1 MVSIVRGGRELTDK
15 ILLIDGHS
23 IMSRAFY
30 GIPELTNSQGL
41 HTNAVYGF
49 LNILLKVLDQEQADH
64 LAVAFD
70 VHEPTFRHK
79 MFDAYK
85 GTRKPMPPELHE
97 QIPLMQEVL
106 RSMHI
111 PLLMK
116 GGYEADDLLGT
127 IAKRCQKEGVEVTIV
142 SGDRDLLQL
151 ADEKIK
157 ICLPKTAKGVTTV
170 YNYYPDD
177 VMKEWNVTPLEF
189 IDLKALMGD
198 TSDNIPGVPGLGPKS
213 AEWIITKYHT
223 IEAAHEAALAGD
235 PEFKVPRKPKAAQM
249 LIDEWESAA
258 LSKTLATICIDAP
271 IDFDYDDARVE
282 NMFNAD
288 SFEFVKRLELKSLL
302 KRFDVSS
309 LDLAA
314 EQQLDLSGLKEVDDP
329 YLARI
334 AFRDAASEGQAGFA
348 IAGEDL
354 YFALAGDRSYHFYG
368 FDWQTELQALAQKKG
383 VELYTMNLK
392 QALYHCAFAPES
404 PVYDLALAAYVINPL
419 KDSYSYEDLARDFMG
434 LTLPSEKELRDDLK
448 DRPHCPNPFTDDTA
462 NAGDGA
468 QVAGFNTDADGR
480 CANSFTDDAA
490 NAGDGVQVAGFNTDA
505 DGSSADPVACTMAAY
520 SAIVALRSAKK
531 IFAKLE
537 ELEERTLYEEIEMP
551 LVYTLYDMQRAGILV
566 DKQALVDYGVEL
578 RAGIE
583 QLQARIYEE
592 AGEEFNINSPK
603 QLGEIL
609 FVKLGMKGGKK
620 TKSGYSTA
628 ADVLEKLA
636 EDHEIVADILNYRTL
651 TKLNST
657 YAEGLLNFI
666 QADGRIHGE
675 FNQMVTATGRI
686 SSTNPNLQNIPV
698 RTELGRRFR
707 TVFVPKPGC
716 VFIDADYSQVELRIL
731 ASLSGD
737 AKLIAAYKDASD
749 IHAVTASQ
757 VFHVP
762 LEEVTPELRRNAK
775 AVNFGIVYGISAFGL
790 SEGLSISRSEAKEY
804 IERYF
809 AAYPDVKKYLDG
821 GVAFAHEHGYV
832 KTIFGRRRP
841 VPDINA
847 SNFMRRSFSERVAMN
862 SPIQGSAADIMK
874 KAMNEVNRA
883 LRAGGYASR
892 IVLQVHDELLIEAP
906 VAEQE
911 AVKALL
917 VDKMQHAVDLA
928 VELVADANVGENWD
942 AAH

>member
-1 MVSIVRGGRELTDK
+1 MTDK

-64 LAVAFD
+64 MAVAFD

-177 VMKEWNVTPLEF
+177 VKKEWGVTPLEF

-249 LIDEWESAA
+249 LIDEWASAA

-314 EQQLDLSGLKEVDDP
+314 EQKLDLSGLKEVDDP
-329 YLARI
+329 YMARI
-334 AFRDAASEGQAGFA
+334 AFRDAASDGRAGFA

-354 YFALAGDRSYHFYG
+354 YFALDGDRSYHFYG
-368 FDWQTELQALAQKKG
+368 FDWQEELRALAEKDG
-383 VELYTMNLK
+383 VQLYTMNLK

-404 PVYDLALAAYVINPL
+404 HVNDLALAAYVINPL

-448 DRPHCPNPFTDDTA
+448 DRPHCPNPFTDDVA

-468 QVAGFNTDADGR
+468 
-480 CANSFTDDAA
+480 
-490 NAGDGVQVAGFNTDA
+490 QVAGFNTDA

-531 IFAKLE
+531 MFAKLE

-821 GVAFAHEHGYV
+821 EVAFAHEHGYV

-906 VAEQE
+906 AAEQE

-928 VELVADANVGENWD
+928 VDLVADANVGENWD

>member
-1 MVSIVRGGRELTDK
+1 MTDK

-177 VMKEWNVTPLEF
+177 VVKEWGVTPLEF

-249 LIDEWESAA
+249 LIDEWASAA

-314 EQQLDLSGLKEVDDP
+314 EQKLDLSGLKEVDDP
-329 YLARI
+329 YMARI
-334 AFRDAASEGQAGFA
+334 AFRDAASEGRAGFA
-348 IAGEDL
+348 IAGEEL
-354 YFALAGDRSYHFYG
+354 YFALDGDRSYHFYG
-368 FDWQTELQALAQKKG
+368 FDWQEELRALAEKDG
-383 VELYTMNLK
+383 VQLYTMNLK

-404 PVYDLALAAYVINPL
+404 HVYDLALAAYVINPL

-448 DRPHCPNPFTDDTA
+448 DRPHCPNPFTDDEA

-468 QVAGFNTDADGR
+468 QVAGFNTDADGS
-480 CANSFTDDAA
+480 C
-490 NAGDGVQVAGFNTDA
+490 
-505 DGSSADPVACTMAAY
+505 ADPVACTMAAY

-583 QLQARIYEE
+583 ALQARIYAE

-609 FVKLGMKGGKK
+609 FGKLGMKGGKK

-821 GVAFAHEHGYV
+821 EVAFAHEHGYV

-906 VAEQE
+906 VAEQD

-917 VDKMQHAVDLA
+917 IDKMQHAVDLA
-928 VELVADANVGENWD
+928 VELVADANVGMNWD
-942 AAH
+942 SAH

>member
-30 GIPELTNSQGL
+30 GIPELTNSQGQ

-177 VMKEWNVTPLEF
+177 VKKEWGVTPLEF

-249 LIDEWESAA
+249 LIDEWASAS

-314 EQQLDLSGLKEVDDP
+314 EQKLDLSGLKEVDDP
-329 YLARI
+329 YMARI
-334 AFRDAASEGQAGFA
+334 AFRDAASEGRAGFA

-448 DRPHCPNPFTDDTA
+448 DRPHCPNPFTEDEA
-462 NAGDGA
+462 NAGDG
-468 QVAGFNTDADGR
+468 T
-480 CANSFTDDAA
+480 
-490 NAGDGVQVAGFNTDA
+490 QVAGFNTDA
-505 DGSSADPVACTMAAY
+505 DGSCADPVACTMAAY

-537 ELEERTLYEEIEMP
+537 ELDERTLYEEIEMP

-583 QLQARIYEE
+583 ALQARIYAE

-609 FVKLGMKGGKK
+609 FGKLGMKGGKK

-809 AAYPDVKKYLDG
+809 AAYPDVKQYLDG
-821 GVAFAHEHGYV
+821 EVAFAHEHGYV

-883 LRAGGYASR
+883 LRTGGYASR

>member
-1 MVSIVRGGRELTDK
+1 
-15 ILLIDGHS
+15 
-23 IMSRAFY
+23 MSRAFY

-170 YNYYPDD
+170 YNYYPED
-177 VMKEWNVTPLEF
+177 VMKEWGVTPLEF

-314 EQQLDLSGLKEVDDP
+314 EQKLDLSGLKEVDDP
-329 YLARI
+329 YMARI

-354 YFALAGDRSYHFYG
+354 YFALDGDRSYHFYG
-368 FDWQTELQALAQKKG
+368 FDWQTELCALAGKEG
-383 VELYTMNLK
+383 VRLYTMNLK

-404 PVYDLALAAYVINPL
+404 HVYDLALAAYVINPL

-448 DRPHCPNPFTDDTA
+448 DRPHCPNPFTDAAA
-462 NAGDGA
+462 NAGDGT
-468 QVAGFNTDADGR
+468 QVAGFNTDADGG
-480 CANSFTDDAA
+480 C
-490 NAGDGVQVAGFNTDA
+490 
-505 DGSSADPVACTMAAY
+505 ADPVACTMAAY

-531 IFAKLE
+531 IFVKLE

-583 QLQARIYEE
+583 TLQARIYAE

-609 FVKLGMKGGKK
+609 FGKLGMKGGKK

-651 TKLNST
+651 SKLNST
-657 YAEGLLNFI
+657 YAEGLLNYI

-821 GVAFAHEHGYV
+821 EVAFAHEHGYV

-906 VAEQE
+906 VAEQD

-917 VDKMQHAVDLA
+917 IDKMQHAVDLA
-928 VELVADANVGENWD
+928 VELVADANVGMNWEL
-942 AAH
+942 AH

>member
-1 MVSIVRGGRELTDK
+1 MTDK

-177 VMKEWNVTPLEF
+177 VIQEWGVTPLEF

-223 IEAAHEAALAGD
+223 IEAAHAAALAGD

-314 EQQLDLSGLKEVDDP
+314 EQKLDLSGLKEVDDP

-334 AFRDAASEGQAGFA
+334 AFRDAASEGRAGFA

-354 YFALAGDRSYHFYG
+354 YFALDGDRNYHFYG

-448 DRPHCPNPFTDDTA
+448 DRPHCPNPFTDDA
-462 NAGDGA
+462 SNAGDGA
-468 QVAGFNTDADGR
+468 
-480 CANSFTDDAA
+480 
-490 NAGDGVQVAGFNTDA
+490 QVAGFNTDA

-583 QLQARIYEE
+583 QLQARIYAE

-651 TKLNST
+651 SKLNST

-821 GVAFAHEHGYV
+821 EVAFAHEHGYV

-883 LRAGGYASR
+883 LRAGGYESR

-917 VDKMQHAVDLA
+917 IDKMQHAVDLA
-928 VELVADANVGENWD
+928 VELVADANVGMNWD
-942 AAH
+942 SAH

>member
-1 MVSIVRGGRELTDK
+1 
-15 ILLIDGHS
+15 
-23 IMSRAFY
+23 MSRAFY

-223 IEAAHEAALAGD
+223 IEAAHAAALAGD

-282 NMFNAD
+282 NMFNPD

-329 YLARI
+329 YMARI

-348 IAGEDL
+348 IAGDEL
-354 YFALAGDRSYHFYG
+354 YFALHGDRSYHFYG
-368 FDWQTELQALAQKKG
+368 FDWQTELQTLAQKDG
-383 VELYTMNLK
+383 VALYTMNLK
-392 QALYHCAFAPES
+392 RALYHCAFTPDS
-404 PVYDLALAAYVINPL
+404 HVYDLALAAYVINPL

-448 DRPHCPNPFTDDTA
+448 DRPHCPNPFTDDEA
-462 NAGDGA
+462 NAGDG
-468 QVAGFNTDADGR
+468 T
-480 CANSFTDDAA
+480 
-490 NAGDGVQVAGFNTDA
+490 QVAGFNTDA
-505 DGSSADPVACTMAAY
+505 DGSCADPVACTMVAY

-531 IFAKLE
+531 IFMKLE

-551 LVYTLYDMQRAGILV
+551 LVYTLYDMQQAGILV

-583 QLQARIYEE
+583 QLQARIYAE

-609 FVKLGMKGGKK
+609 FGKLGMKGGKK

-675 FNQMVTATGRI
+675 FHQMVTATGRI

-821 GVAFAHEHGYV
+821 EVAFAHDHGYV

-847 SNFMRRSFSERVAMN
+847 TNFMRRSFSERVAMN

-883 LRAGGYASR
+883 LRAGGYEAR

-928 VELVADANVGENWD
+928 VELVADANVGMNWD
-942 AAH
+942 DAH

>member
-1 MVSIVRGGRELTDK
+1 MTDK

-177 VMKEWNVTPLEF
+177 VKKEWGVTPLEF

-249 LIDEWESAA
+249 LIDEWASAA

-288 SFEFVKRLELKSLL
+288 SFEFVKRLELRSLL

-314 EQQLDLSGLKEVDDP
+314 EQKMDLSGLKEVDDP
-329 YLARI
+329 YMARI
-334 AFRDAASEGQAGFA
+334 AFRDAASEGRAGFA
-348 IAGEDL
+348 IAGEEL
-354 YFALAGDRSYHFYG
+354 YFALDGDRSYHFYG
-368 FDWQTELQALAQKKG
+368 FDWQEELRALAEKDG
-383 VELYTMNLK
+383 VQLYTMNLK

-404 PVYDLALAAYVINPL
+404 HVYDLALAAYVINPL

-448 DRPHCPNPFTDDTA
+448 DRPHCPNPFTEDEA
-462 NAGDGA
+462 NAGDG
-468 QVAGFNTDADGR
+468 T
-480 CANSFTDDAA
+480 
-490 NAGDGVQVAGFNTDA
+490 QVAGFNTDA
-505 DGSSADPVACTMAAY
+505 DGSCADPVACTMAAY

-583 QLQARIYEE
+583 ALQARIYAE

-609 FVKLGMKGGKK
+609 FGKLGMKGGKK

-821 GVAFAHEHGYV
+821 EVAFAHEHGYV

-883 LRAGGYASR
+883 LRAGGYESR

-917 VDKMQHAVDLA
+917 IDKMQHAVDLA

>member
-1 MVSIVRGGRELTDK
+1 MTDK

-177 VMKEWNVTPLEF
+177 VKKEWGVTPLEF

-314 EQQLDLSGLKEVDDP
+314 EQKLDLSGLKEVDDP
-329 YLARI
+329 YMARI
-334 AFRDAASEGQAGFA
+334 AFRDAASEGRAGFA
-348 IAGEDL
+348 IAGEEL
-354 YFALAGDRSYHFYG
+354 YFALDGDRSYHFYG
-368 FDWQTELQALAQKKG
+368 FDWQTELQALAGKEG
-383 VELYTMNLK
+383 VRLYTMNLK

-404 PVYDLALAAYVINPL
+404 HVYDLALAAYVINPL

-448 DRPHCPNPFTDDTA
+448 DRPHCPNPFTDDEA

-468 QVAGFNTDADGR
+468 QVAGFNTDADGS
-480 CANSFTDDAA
+480 C
-490 NAGDGVQVAGFNTDA
+490 
-505 DGSSADPVACTMAAY
+505 ADPVACTMAAY

-583 QLQARIYEE
+583 ALQARIYAE

-609 FVKLGMKGGKK
+609 FGKLGMKGGKK

-657 YAEGLLNFI
+657 YAEGLLNYI

-821 GVAFAHEHGYV
+821 EVAFAHEHGYV

-911 AVKALL
+911 VVKALL
-917 VDKMQHAVDLA
+917 IDKMQHAVDLA
-928 VELVADANVGENWD
+928 VELVADANVGMNWEL
-942 AAH
+942 AH

>member
-1 MVSIVRGGRELTDK
+1 
-15 ILLIDGHS
+15 
-23 IMSRAFY
+23 MSRAFY

-170 YNYYPDD
+170 YNYYPED
-177 VMKEWNVTPLEF
+177 VMKEWGVTPLEF

-314 EQQLDLSGLKEVDDP
+314 EQKLDLSGLKEVDDP
-329 YLARI
+329 YMARI

-354 YFALAGDRSYHFYG
+354 YFALDGDRSYHFYG
-368 FDWQTELQALAQKKG
+368 FDWQTELCALAGKEG
-383 VELYTMNLK
+383 VRLYTMNLK

-404 PVYDLALAAYVINPL
+404 HVYDLALAAYVINPL

-448 DRPHCPNPFTDDTA
+448 DRPHCPNPFTDAAA
-462 NAGDGA
+462 NAGDGT
-468 QVAGFNTDADGR
+468 QVAGFNTD
-480 CANSFTDDAA
+480 T
-490 NAGDGVQVAGFNTDA
+490 AG
-505 DGSSADPVACTMAAY
+505 SCADPVACTMAAY

-583 QLQARIYEE
+583 TLQARIYAE

-609 FVKLGMKGGKK
+609 FGKLGMKGGKK

-651 TKLNST
+651 SKLNST
-657 YAEGLLNFI
+657 YAEGLLNYI

-821 GVAFAHEHGYV
+821 EVAFAHEHGYV

-906 VAEQE
+906 VAEQD

-917 VDKMQHAVDLA
+917 IDKMQHAVDLA
-928 VELVADANVGENWD
+928 VELVADANVGMNWEL
-942 AAH
+942 AH

>member
-1 MVSIVRGGRELTDK
+1 
-15 ILLIDGHS
+15 
-23 IMSRAFY
+23 MSRAFY

-177 VMKEWNVTPLEF
+177 VKKEWGVTPLEF

-223 IEAAHEAALAGD
+223 IEAAHESALAGD

-314 EQQLDLSGLKEVDDP
+314 EQKLDLSGLKEVDDP
-329 YLARI
+329 YMARI

-354 YFALAGDRSYHFYG
+354 YFALDGDRSYHFYG
-368 FDWQTELQALAQKKG
+368 FDWQTELQALAGKDG
-383 VELYTMNLK
+383 VRLYTMNLK

-404 PVYDLALAAYVINPL
+404 HVYDLALAAYVINPL

-448 DRPHCPNPFTDDTA
+448 DRPHCPNPFTDDVA

-468 QVAGFNTDADGR
+468 QVAGFNTDADG
-480 CANSFTDDAA
+480 
-490 NAGDGVQVAGFNTDA
+490 
-505 DGSSADPVACTMAAY
+505 SSADPVAGTMAAY

-583 QLQARIYEE
+583 GLQARIYEE

-821 GVAFAHEHGYV
+821 EVAFAHEHGYV

-906 VAEQE
+906 AAEQE

-928 VELVADANVGENWD
+928 VELVADANVGMNWD
-942 AAH
+942 DAH

>member
-1 MVSIVRGGRELTDK
+1 
-15 ILLIDGHS
+15 
-23 IMSRAFY
+23 
-30 GIPELTNSQGL
+30 
-41 HTNAVYGF
+41 
-49 LNILLKVLDQEQADH
+49 
-64 LAVAFD
+64 
-70 VHEPTFRHK
+70 
-79 MFDAYK
+79 
-85 GTRKPMPPELHE
+85 
-97 QIPLMQEVL
+97 
-106 RSMHI
+106 
-111 PLLMK
+111 
-116 GGYEADDLLGT
+116 
-127 IAKRCQKEGVEVTIV
+127 
-142 SGDRDLLQL
+142 
-151 ADEKIK
+151 
-157 ICLPKTAKGVTTV
+157 
-170 YNYYPDD
+170 
-177 VMKEWNVTPLEF
+177 
-189 IDLKALMGD
+189 
-198 TSDNIPGVPGLGPKS
+198 
-213 AEWIITKYHT
+213 
-223 IEAAHEAALAGD
+223 
-235 PEFKVPRKPKAAQM
+235 
-249 LIDEWESAA
+249 
-258 LSKTLATICIDAP
+258 
-271 IDFDYDDARVE
+271 
-282 NMFNAD
+282 
-288 SFEFVKRLELKSLL
+288 
-302 KRFDVSS
+302 
-309 LDLAA
+309 
-314 EQQLDLSGLKEVDDP
+314 
-329 YLARI
+329 
-334 AFRDAASEGQAGFA
+334 
-348 IAGEDL
+348 
-354 YFALAGDRSYHFYG
+354 
-368 FDWQTELQALAQKKG
+368 
-383 VELYTMNLK
+383 MNLK

-448 DRPHCPNPFTDDTA
+448 DRPHCPNPFTDDAA

-468 QVAGFNTDADGR
+468 
-480 CANSFTDDAA
+480 
-490 NAGDGVQVAGFNTDA
+490 QVAGFNTDA

-583 QLQARIYEE
+583 ELQARIYEE

-821 GVAFAHEHGYV
+821 EVAFAHEHGYV

-847 SNFMRRSFSERVAMN
+847 SNFARRSFSERVAMN

-874 KAMNEVNRA
+874 KAMNEVNCA

>member
-1 MVSIVRGGRELTDK
+1 MTDK

-177 VMKEWNVTPLEF
+177 VMKEWGVTPLEF

-249 LIDEWESAA
+249 LIDEWASAA
-258 LSKTLATICIDAP
+258 LSKNLATICIDAP

-288 SFEFVKRLELKSLL
+288 SFEFVKRLELRSLL

-314 EQQLDLSGLKEVDDP
+314 EQKLDLSGLKEVDDP
-329 YLARI
+329 YMARI

-368 FDWQTELQALAQKKG
+368 FDWQEELRALAEKEG
-383 VELYTMNLK
+383 VRLYTMNLK

-404 PVYDLALAAYVINPL
+404 HVYDLALAAYVINPL

-448 DRPHCPNPFTDDTA
+448 DRPHCPNPFTDDEA

-468 QVAGFNTDADGR
+468 QVAGFNTDADGS
-480 CANSFTDDAA
+480 C
-490 NAGDGVQVAGFNTDA
+490 
-505 DGSSADPVACTMAAY
+505 ADPVACTMAAY

-583 QLQARIYEE
+583 ALQARIYAE

-609 FVKLGMKGGKK
+609 FGKLGMKGGKK

-821 GVAFAHEHGYV
+821 EVAFAHEHGYV

-883 LRAGGYASR
+883 LRAGGYESR

-906 VAEQE
+906 VAEQD

-917 VDKMQHAVDLA
+917 IDKMQHAVDLA
-928 VELVADANVGENWD
+928 VELVADANVGENWEL
-942 AAH
+942 AH

>member
-1 MVSIVRGGRELTDK
+1 
-15 ILLIDGHS
+15 
-23 IMSRAFY
+23 MSRAFY

-177 VMKEWNVTPLEF
+177 VMKEWGVTPLEF

-314 EQQLDLSGLKEVDDP
+314 EQKLDLSGLKEVDDP
-329 YLARI
+329 YMARI

-354 YFALAGDRSYHFYG
+354 YFALDGDRSYHFYG
-368 FDWQTELQALAQKKG
+368 FDWQTELCALAGKEG
-383 VELYTMNLK
+383 VRLYTMNLK

-404 PVYDLALAAYVINPL
+404 HVYDLALAAYVINPL

-448 DRPHCPNPFTDDTA
+448 DRPHCPNPFTDAA
-462 NAGDGA
+462 NAGDGT
-468 QVAGFNTDADGR
+468 QVAGFNTDADGG
-480 CANSFTDDAA
+480 C
-490 NAGDGVQVAGFNTDA
+490 
-505 DGSSADPVACTMAAY
+505 ADPVACTMAAY

-583 QLQARIYEE
+583 TLQARIYAE

-609 FVKLGMKGGKK
+609 FGKLGMKGGKK

-651 TKLNST
+651 SKLNST
-657 YAEGLLNFI
+657 YAEGLLNYI

-675 FNQMVTATGRI
+675 FNQMVTSTGRI

-821 GVAFAHEHGYV
+821 EVAFAHEHGYV

-906 VAEQE
+906 VAEQD

-917 VDKMQHAVDLA
+917 IDKMQHAVDLA
-928 VELVADANVGENWD
+928 VELVADANVGMNWEL
-942 AAH
+942 AH

>member
-1 MVSIVRGGRELTDK
+1 MTDK

-170 YNYYPDD
+170 YNYYPED
-177 VMKEWNVTPLEF
+177 VMKEWGVTPLEF

-314 EQQLDLSGLKEVDDP
+314 EQKLDLSGLKEVDDP
-329 YLARI
+329 YMARI

-354 YFALAGDRSYHFYG
+354 YFALDGDRSYHFYG
-368 FDWQTELQALAQKKG
+368 FDWQTELCALAGKEG
-383 VELYTMNLK
+383 VRLYTMNLK

-404 PVYDLALAAYVINPL
+404 HVYDLALAAYVINPL

-448 DRPHCPNPFTDDTA
+448 DRPHCPNPFTDAAA
-462 NAGDGA
+462 NAGDGT
-468 QVAGFNTDADGR
+468 QVAGFNTDADGG
-480 CANSFTDDAA
+480 C
-490 NAGDGVQVAGFNTDA
+490 
-505 DGSSADPVACTMAAY
+505 ADPVACTMVAY

-531 IFAKLE
+531 IFVKLE

-583 QLQARIYEE
+583 TLQARIYAE

-609 FVKLGMKGGKK
+609 FGKLGMKGGKK

-651 TKLNST
+651 SKLNST
-657 YAEGLLNFI
+657 YAEGLLNYI

-821 GVAFAHEHGYV
+821 EVAFAHEHGYV

-906 VAEQE
+906 VAEQD

-917 VDKMQHAVDLA
+917 IDKMQHAVDLA
-928 VELVADANVGENWD
+928 VELVADANVGMNWEL
-942 AAH
+942 AH

>member
-1 MVSIVRGGRELTDK
+1 
-15 ILLIDGHS
+15 
-23 IMSRAFY
+23 MSRAFY

-177 VMKEWNVTPLEF
+177 VMKEWGVTPLEF

-249 LIDEWESAA
+249 LVDEWESAA

-314 EQQLDLSGLKEVDDP
+314 EQKLDLSGLKEVDDP
-329 YLARI
+329 YMARI

-354 YFALAGDRSYHFYG
+354 YFALDGDRSYHFYG
-368 FDWQTELQALAQKKG
+368 FDWQTELCALAGKEG
-383 VELYTMNLK
+383 VRLYTMNLK

-404 PVYDLALAAYVINPL
+404 HVYDLALAAYVINPL

-448 DRPHCPNPFTDDTA
+448 DRPHCPNPFTDAAA
-462 NAGDGA
+462 NAGDGT
-468 QVAGFNTDADGR
+468 QVAGFNTD
-480 CANSFTDDAA
+480 T
-490 NAGDGVQVAGFNTDA
+490 AG
-505 DGSSADPVACTMAAY
+505 SCADPVACTMAAY

-566 DKQALVDYGVEL
+566 DRQALVDYGVEL

-583 QLQARIYEE
+583 ALQARIYAE

-609 FVKLGMKGGKK
+609 FGKLGMKGGKK

-657 YAEGLLNFI
+657 YAEGLLNYI

-821 GVAFAHEHGYV
+821 EVAFAHEHGYV

-906 VAEQE
+906 VAEQD

-917 VDKMQHAVDLA
+917 IDKMQHAVDLA

>member
-1 MVSIVRGGRELTDK
+1 MTDK

-177 VMKEWNVTPLEF
+177 VMKEWGVTPLEF

-249 LIDEWESAA
+249 LIDEWASAA

-288 SFEFVKRLELKSLL
+288 SFEFVKRLELRSLL

-314 EQQLDLSGLKEVDDP
+314 EQKLDLSGLKEVEDP
-329 YLARI
+329 YMARI
-334 AFRDAASEGQAGFA
+334 AFRDAASEGRAGFA
-348 IAGEDL
+348 IAGEEL
-354 YFALAGDRSYHFYG
+354 YFALDGDRSYHFYG
-368 FDWQTELQALAQKKG
+368 FDWQEELRALAEKDG
-383 VELYTMNLK
+383 VQLYTMNLK

-404 PVYDLALAAYVINPL
+404 HVYDLALAAYVINPL

-448 DRPHCPNPFTDDTA
+448 DRPHCPNPFTDDEA
-462 NAGDGA
+462 NAGDG
-468 QVAGFNTDADGR
+468 T
-480 CANSFTDDAA
+480 
-490 NAGDGVQVAGFNTDA
+490 QVAGFNTDA
-505 DGSSADPVACTMAAY
+505 DGSCADPVACTMAAY

-531 IFAKLE
+531 MFAKLE

-583 QLQARIYEE
+583 ALQARIYAE

-609 FVKLGMKGGKK
+609 FGKLGMKGGKK

-821 GVAFAHEHGYV
+821 EVAFAHEHGYV

-928 VELVADANVGENWD
+928 VELVADANVGMNWD
-942 AAH
+942 DAH

>member
-177 VMKEWNVTPLEF
+177 VVKEWGVTPLEF

-249 LIDEWESAA
+249 LIDEWASAT

-314 EQQLDLSGLKEVDDP
+314 EQKLDLSGLKEVDDP
-329 YLARI
+329 YMARI

-354 YFALAGDRSYHFYG
+354 YFALDGDRSYHFYG
-368 FDWQTELQALAQKKG
+368 FDWQTELCALAGKEG
-383 VELYTMNLK
+383 VRLYTMNLK

-404 PVYDLALAAYVINPL
+404 HVYDLALAAYVINPL

-448 DRPHCPNPFTDDTA
+448 DRPHCPNPFTEDEA

-468 QVAGFNTDADGR
+468 QVAGFNTDADGS
-480 CANSFTDDAA
+480 C
-490 NAGDGVQVAGFNTDA
+490 
-505 DGSSADPVACTMAAY
+505 ADPVACTMAAY

-583 QLQARIYEE
+583 ALQARIYAE

-609 FVKLGMKGGKK
+609 FGKLGMKGGKK

-651 TKLNST
+651 SKLNST
-657 YAEGLLNFI
+657 YAEGLLNYI

-821 GVAFAHEHGYV
+821 EVAFAHEHGYV

-883 LRAGGYASR
+883 LRAGGYESR

-911 AVKALL
+911 AVKSLL
-917 VDKMQHAVDLA
+917 IDKMQHAVDLA
-928 VELVADANVGENWD
+928 VELVADANVGMNWEL
-942 AAH
+942 AH

>member
-1 MVSIVRGGRELTDK
+1 MTDK

-157 ICLPKTAKGVTTV
+157 ICLPKTVKGVTTV

-177 VMKEWNVTPLEF
+177 VMKEWGVTPLEF

-249 LIDEWESAA
+249 LIDEWASAA

-314 EQQLDLSGLKEVDDP
+314 EQKLDLSGLKEVDDP
-329 YLARI
+329 YMARI

-348 IAGEDL
+348 IAGDDL
-354 YFALAGDRSYHFYG
+354 YFALDGDRSYHFYG
-368 FDWQTELQALAQKKG
+368 FDWQTELCALAEKDG
-383 VELYTMNLK
+383 VQLYTMNLK

-404 PVYDLALAAYVINPL
+404 HVYDLALAAYVINPL

-448 DRPHCPNPFTDDTA
+448 DRPHCPNPFTDDEA

-480 CANSFTDDAA
+480 CP
-490 NAGDGVQVAGFNTDA
+490 
-505 DGSSADPVACTMAAY
+505 DPVACTMAAY

-583 QLQARIYEE
+583 ALQARIYAE

-609 FVKLGMKGGKK
+609 FGKLGMKGGKK

-657 YAEGLLNFI
+657 YAEGLLNYI

-762 LEEVTPELRRNAK
+762 REEVTPELRRNAK

-821 GVAFAHEHGYV
+821 EVAFAHEHGYV

-883 LRAGGYASR
+883 LRAGGYESR

-917 VDKMQHAVDLA
+917 IDKMQHAVDLA
-928 VELVADANVGENWD
+928 VELVADANVGMNWEL
-942 AAH
+942 AH

>member
-1 MVSIVRGGRELTDK
+1 MGGLRHALMVVG
-15 ILLIDGHS
+15 ID
-23 IMSRAFY
+23 
-30 GIPELTNSQGL
+30 
-41 HTNAVYGF
+41 
-49 LNILLKVLDQEQADH
+49 
-64 LAVAFD
+64 
-70 VHEPTFRHK
+70 
-79 MFDAYK
+79 
-85 GTRKPMPPELHE
+85 TRKPMPPELHE

-177 VMKEWNVTPLEF
+177 VMKEWGVTPLEF

-249 LIDEWESAA
+249 LVDEWESAA

-314 EQQLDLSGLKEVDDP
+314 EQKLDLSGLKEVDDP
-329 YLARI
+329 YMARI

-354 YFALAGDRSYHFYG
+354 YFALDGDRSYHFYG
-368 FDWQTELQALAQKKG
+368 FDWQTELCALAGKEG
-383 VELYTMNLK
+383 VRLYTMNLK

-404 PVYDLALAAYVINPL
+404 HVYDLALAAYVINPL

-448 DRPHCPNPFTDDTA
+448 DRPHCPNPFTDAAA
-462 NAGDGA
+462 NAGDGT
-468 QVAGFNTDADGR
+468 QVAGFNTD
-480 CANSFTDDAA
+480 T
-490 NAGDGVQVAGFNTDA
+490 AG
-505 DGSSADPVACTMAAY
+505 SCADPVACTMAAY

-566 DKQALVDYGVEL
+566 DRQALVDYGVEL

-583 QLQARIYEE
+583 ALQARIYAE

-609 FVKLGMKGGKK
+609 FGKLGMKGGKK

-657 YAEGLLNFI
+657 YAEGLLNYI

-821 GVAFAHEHGYV
+821 EVAFAHEHGYV

-906 VAEQE
+906 VAEQD

-917 VDKMQHAVDLA
+917 IDKMQHAVDLA
-928 VELVADANVGENWD
+928 VELVADANVGMNWEL
-942 AAH
+942 AH

>member
-1 MVSIVRGGRELTDK
+1 M
-15 ILLIDGHS
+15 
-23 IMSRAFY
+23 
-30 GIPELTNSQGL
+30 
-41 HTNAVYGF
+41 
-49 LNILLKVLDQEQADH
+49 
-64 LAVAFD
+64 
-70 VHEPTFRHK
+70 
-79 MFDAYK
+79 
-85 GTRKPMPPELHE
+85 
-97 QIPLMQEVL
+97 
-106 RSMHI
+106 
-111 PLLMK
+111 
-116 GGYEADDLLGT
+116 
-127 IAKRCQKEGVEVTIV
+127 
-142 SGDRDLLQL
+142 
-151 ADEKIK
+151 
-157 ICLPKTAKGVTTV
+157 
-170 YNYYPDD
+170 
-177 VMKEWNVTPLEF
+177 
-189 IDLKALMGD
+189 
-198 TSDNIPGVPGLGPKS
+198 
-213 AEWIITKYHT
+213 
-223 IEAAHEAALAGD
+223 
-235 PEFKVPRKPKAAQM
+235 
-249 LIDEWESAA
+249 
-258 LSKTLATICIDAP
+258 
-271 IDFDYDDARVE
+271 
-282 NMFNAD
+282 
-288 SFEFVKRLELKSLL
+288 
-302 KRFDVSS
+302 
-309 LDLAA
+309 
-314 EQQLDLSGLKEVDDP
+314 
-329 YLARI
+329 
-334 AFRDAASEGQAGFA
+334 
-348 IAGEDL
+348 
-354 YFALAGDRSYHFYG
+354 
-368 FDWQTELQALAQKKG
+368 
-383 VELYTMNLK
+383 
-392 QALYHCAFAPES
+392 
-404 PVYDLALAAYVINPL
+404 
-419 KDSYSYEDLARDFMG
+419 
-434 LTLPSEKELRDDLK
+434 
-448 DRPHCPNPFTDDTA
+448 
-462 NAGDGA
+462 
-468 QVAGFNTDADGR
+468 
-480 CANSFTDDAA
+480 
-490 NAGDGVQVAGFNTDA
+490 AGFNTDA

-583 QLQARIYEE
+583 ELQARIYEE

-821 GVAFAHEHGYV
+821 EVAFAHEHGYV

-883 LRAGGYASR
+883 LRAGGYESR

>member
-1 MVSIVRGGRELTDK
+1 MADK

-49 LNILLKVLDQEQADH
+49 LNILLKVLDQEEADH

-79 MFDAYK
+79 MFEGYK

-97 QIPLMQEVL
+97 QIPLMQDVL
-106 RSMHI
+106 RAMHI

-127 IAKRCQKEGVEVTIV
+127 VAKRCQKEGVEVTIV

-151 ADEKIK
+151 ADTHIK

-170 YNYYPDD
+170 YNYYPED
-177 VMKEWNVTPLEF
+177 VEKEWKVTPLEF

-213 AEWIITKYHT
+213 AEWIIMKYHT
-223 IEAAHEAALAGD
+223 IEAAHEAALAED

-249 LIDEWESAA
+249 LIEEWESAA
-258 LSKTLATICIDAP
+258 LSKTLATIDTNSP
-271 IDFDYDDARVE
+271 VDFDYEDARVE
-282 NMFNAD
+282 GMFNEEAYQL
-288 SFEFVKRLELKSLL
+288 VKRLELKSLL
-302 KRFDVSS
+302 KRFDVSN
-309 LDLAA
+309 
-314 EQQLDLSGLKEVDDP
+314 LDLSSEKTLNLSNLKDVDDP
-329 YLARI
+329 YMARI
-334 AFRDAASEGQAGFA
+334 VFQDAATEGEAGFA
-348 IAGEDL
+348 IVEDTL
-354 YFALAGDRSYHFYG
+354 YFALKGERYYHFYG
-368 FDWQTELQALAQKKG
+368 FDWQEELKALSKKDG
-383 VELYTMNLK
+383 VKLSTMNLK
-392 QALYHCAFAPES
+392 QALYHCAFAPGS
-404 PVYDLALAAYVINPL
+404 HVYDLALAAYVINPL
-419 KDSYSYEDLARDFMG
+419 KESYSYEDLARDFMG
-434 LTLPSEKELRDDLK
+434 VNLPSEKELREEQ
-448 DRPHCPNPFTDDTA
+448 RAQEEARTANPFVD
-462 NAGDGA
+462 DGA
-468 QVAGFNTDADGR
+468 
-480 CANSFTDDAA
+480 AA
-490 NAGDGVQVAGFNTDA
+490 PESEGGEEKTISG
-505 DGSSADPVACTMAAY
+505 TMAAY
-520 SAIVALRSAKK
+520 TAIVALESAKRV
-531 IFAKLE
+531 FDRLE
-537 ELEERTLYEEIEMP
+537 ELEERALYEDIEMP
-551 LVYTLYDMQRAGILV
+551 LVYTLYDMQVAGILV
-566 DKQALVDYGVEL
+566 DKQALLDYGVEL

-592 AGEEFNINSPK
+592 AGEAFNINSPK

-609 FVKLGMKGGKK
+609 FGKLGLKGGKK

-651 TKLNST
+651 SKLNST
-657 YAEGLLNFI
+657 YAEGLLPFI

-686 SSTNPNLQNIPV
+686 SSANPNLQNIPI

-737 AKLIAAYKDASD
+737 AKLIAAYQNASD

-762 LEEVTPELRRNAK
+762 LEAVTPELRRNAK

-790 SEGLSISRSEAKEY
+790 SEDLSITRSEAKEY

-821 GVAFAHEHGYV
+821 EVAFAHEHGYV

-883 LRAGGYASR
+883 LRAGGYQSR

-906 VAEQE
+906 EAEQE

-917 VDKMQHAVDLA
+917 IEKMQHAVDLA
-928 VELVADANVGENWD
+928 VELVADANVGKNWE

>member
-1 MVSIVRGGRELTDK
+1 MTDK

-177 VMKEWNVTPLEF
+177 VVKEWGVTPLEF

-249 LIDEWESAA
+249 LIDEWASAA

-314 EQQLDLSGLKEVDDP
+314 EQKLDLSGLKEVDDP
-329 YLARI
+329 YMARI
-334 AFRDAASEGQAGFA
+334 AFRDAASEGRAGFA

-354 YFALAGDRSYHFYG
+354 YFALDGDRSYHFYG
-368 FDWQTELQALAQKKG
+368 FDWQEELRALAEKDG
-383 VELYTMNLK
+383 VQLYTMNLK

-404 PVYDLALAAYVINPL
+404 HVYDLALAAYVINPL

-448 DRPHCPNPFTDDTA
+448 DRPHCPNPFTEDEA

-468 QVAGFNTDADGR
+468 QVAGFNTDADGS
-480 CANSFTDDAA
+480 C
-490 NAGDGVQVAGFNTDA
+490 
-505 DGSSADPVACTMAAY
+505 ADPVACTMAAY

-583 QLQARIYEE
+583 ALQARIYAE

-609 FVKLGMKGGKK
+609 FGKLGMKGGKK

-737 AKLIAAYKDASD
+737 VKLIAAYKDASD

-821 GVAFAHEHGYV
+821 EVAFAHEHGYV

-883 LRAGGYASR
+883 LRAGGYESR

-906 VAEQE
+906 AAEQE

-917 VDKMQHAVDLA
+917 IDKMQHAVDLA
-928 VELVADANVGENWD
+928 VELVADANVGMNWD
-942 AAH
+942 SAH

>member
-1 MVSIVRGGRELTDK
+1 MTDK

-177 VMKEWNVTPLEF
+177 VMKEWGVTPLEF

-314 EQQLDLSGLKEVDDP
+314 EQKLDLSGLKEVDDP
-329 YLARI
+329 YMARI
-334 AFRDAASEGQAGFA
+334 AFRDAASEGEAGFA

-354 YFALAGDRSYHFYG
+354 YFALDGDRSYHFYG
-368 FDWQTELQALAQKKG
+368 FDWQTELQTLAGKDG
-383 VELYTMNLK
+383 VRLYTMNLK

-404 PVYDLALAAYVINPL
+404 HVYDLALAAYVINPL

-448 DRPHCPNPFTDDTA
+448 DRPHCPNPFTEDKA

-468 QVAGFNTDADGR
+468 QVAGFNTDADGS
-480 CANSFTDDAA
+480 C
-490 NAGDGVQVAGFNTDA
+490 
-505 DGSSADPVACTMAAY
+505 ADPVACTMAAY

-583 QLQARIYEE
+583 ALQARIYAE

-609 FVKLGMKGGKK
+609 FGKLGMKGGKK

-657 YAEGLLNFI
+657 YAEGLLNYI

-821 GVAFAHEHGYV
+821 EVAFAHEHGYV

-883 LRAGGYASR
+883 LRAGGYESR

-906 VAEQE
+906 VAEQD

-917 VDKMQHAVDLA
+917 IDKMQHAVDLA
-928 VELVADANVGENWD
+928 VELVADANVGMNWD
-942 AAH
+942 SAH

>member
-1 MVSIVRGGRELTDK
+1 MTDK

-177 VMKEWNVTPLEF
+177 VIQEWGVTPLEF

-223 IEAAHEAALAGD
+223 IEAAHAAALAGD

-314 EQQLDLSGLKEVDDP
+314 EQKLDLSGLKEVDDP

-334 AFRDAASEGQAGFA
+334 AFRDAASEGRAGFA

-354 YFALAGDRSYHFYG
+354 YFALDGDRNYHFYG

-448 DRPHCPNPFTDDTA
+448 DRPHCPNPFTDDA
-462 NAGDGA
+462 SNAGDGA
-468 QVAGFNTDADGR
+468 
-480 CANSFTDDAA
+480 
-490 NAGDGVQVAGFNTDA
+490 QVAGFNTDA

-520 SAIVALRSAKK
+520 SAIVALRSSKK
-531 IFAKLE
+531 MFAKLE

-583 QLQARIYEE
+583 QLQARIYAE

-651 TKLNST
+651 SKLNST

-821 GVAFAHEHGYV
+821 EVAFAHEHGYV

-883 LRAGGYASR
+883 LRAGGYESR

-917 VDKMQHAVDLA
+917 IDKMQHAVDLA
-928 VELVADANVGENWD
+928 VELVADANVGMNWD
-942 AAH
+942 SAH

>member
-1 MVSIVRGGRELTDK
+1 MTDK

-177 VMKEWNVTPLEF
+177 VVKEWGVTPLEF

-249 LIDEWESAA
+249 LIDEWASAA

-314 EQQLDLSGLKEVDDP
+314 EQKLDLSGLKEVDDP
-329 YLARI
+329 YVARI
-334 AFRDAASEGQAGFA
+334 AFRDAASEGRAGFA

-354 YFALAGDRSYHFYG
+354 FFALDGDRSYHFYG
-368 FDWQTELQALAQKKG
+368 FDWQEELRALAEKDG
-383 VELYTMNLK
+383 VQLYTMNLK

-404 PVYDLALAAYVINPL
+404 HVYDLALAAYVINPL

-448 DRPHCPNPFTDDTA
+448 DRPHCPNPFTDDEA
-462 NAGDGA
+462 NAGDGT
-468 QVAGFNTDADGR
+468 QVAGFNTDD
-480 CANSFTDDAA
+480 
-490 NAGDGVQVAGFNTDA
+490 
-505 DGSSADPVACTMAAY
+505 DGSCADPVACTMAAY

-566 DKQALVDYGVEL
+566 DKKALVDYGVEL

-583 QLQARIYEE
+583 VLQARIYAE

-609 FVKLGMKGGKK
+609 FGKLGMKGGKK

-821 GVAFAHEHGYV
+821 EVAFAHEHGYV

-883 LRAGGYASR
+883 LRAGGYESR

-906 VAEQE
+906 VAEQD

-917 VDKMQHAVDLA
+917 IDKMQHAVDLA

>member
-79 MFDAYK
+79 MFADYK

-223 IEAAHEAALAGD
+223 IEAAHAAALAGD

-448 DRPHCPNPFTDDTA
+448 DRPHCPN
-462 NAGDGA
+462 AGDGA
-468 QVAGFNTDADGR
+468 
-480 CANSFTDDAA
+480 
-490 NAGDGVQVAGFNTDA
+490 QVAGFNTDA

-537 ELEERTLYEEIEMP
+537 EFKERTLYEEIEMP

-583 QLQARIYEE
+583 ELQARIYEE

-731 ASLSGD
+731 ALLSGD

-821 GVAFAHEHGYV
+821 EVAFAHEHGYV

-847 SNFMRRSFSERVAMN
+847 SNFARRSFSERVAMN

-874 KAMNEVNRA
+874 KAMNEVNCA

>member
-1 MVSIVRGGRELTDK
+1 MTDK

-177 VMKEWNVTPLEF
+177 VMKEWGVTPLEF

-249 LIDEWESAA
+249 LIDEWASAA

-314 EQQLDLSGLKEVDDP
+314 EQKLDLSGLKEVDDP
-329 YLARI
+329 YMARI
-334 AFRDAASEGQAGFA
+334 AFRDAASEGRAGFA
-348 IAGEDL
+348 IAGEEL
-354 YFALAGDRSYHFYG
+354 YFALDGDRSYHFYG
-368 FDWQTELQALAQKKG
+368 FDWQEELRALAEKDG
-383 VELYTMNLK
+383 VQLYTMNLK
-392 QALYHCAFAPES
+392 QALYHCAFASES
-404 PVYDLALAAYVINPL
+404 HVYDLALAAYVINPL

-448 DRPHCPNPFTDDTA
+448 DRPHCPNPFTEDEA

-468 QVAGFNTDADGR
+468 QVA
-480 CANSFTDDAA
+480 
-490 NAGDGVQVAGFNTDA
+490 VFNTDA
-505 DGSSADPVACTMAAY
+505 DGSCADPVACTMAAY

-583 QLQARIYEE
+583 ALQARIYAE

-609 FVKLGMKGGKK
+609 FGKLGMKGGKK

-821 GVAFAHEHGYV
+821 EVAFAHEYGYV

-883 LRAGGYASR
+883 LRAGGYESR

-917 VDKMQHAVDLA
+917 IDKMQHAVDLA

>member
-1 MVSIVRGGRELTDK
+1 
-15 ILLIDGHS
+15 
-23 IMSRAFY
+23 MSRAFY

-177 VMKEWNVTPLEF
+177 VMQEWGVTPLEF

-314 EQQLDLSGLKEVDDP
+314 EQKLDLSGLKEVDDP
-329 YLARI
+329 YMARI
-334 AFRDAASEGQAGFA
+334 AFRDAVSEGRAGFA

-354 YFALAGDRSYHFYG
+354 YFALDGDRSYHFYG
-368 FDWQTELQALAQKKG
+368 FDWQEELRALAEKDG
-383 VELYTMNLK
+383 VQLYTMNLK

-404 PVYDLALAAYVINPL
+404 HVYDLALAAYVINPL

-448 DRPHCPNPFTDDTA
+448 DRPHCPNPFTDDAA

-468 QVAGFNTDADGR
+468 
-480 CANSFTDDAA
+480 
-490 NAGDGVQVAGFNTDA
+490 QVAGFNTDA

-531 IFAKLE
+531 MFSKLE

-583 QLQARIYEE
+583 ALQARIYAE

-657 YAEGLLNFI
+657 YAEGLLNYI

-707 TVFVPKPGC
+707 TVFVPKPGY

-821 GVAFAHEHGYV
+821 EVAFAHEHGYV

-874 KAMNEVNRA
+874 KAMNEVNRS

-917 VDKMQHAVDLA
+917 IDKMQHAVDLA

>member
-1 MVSIVRGGRELTDK
+1 MTDK

-177 VMKEWNVTPLEF
+177 VMQEWGVTPLEF

-249 LIDEWESAA
+249 LIDEWTSAA

-288 SFEFVKRLELKSLL
+288 SFEFVKRLELRSLL

-314 EQQLDLSGLKEVDDP
+314 EQKLDLSGLKEVDDP
-329 YLARI
+329 YMARI
-334 AFRDAASEGQAGFA
+334 AFRDASSEGRAGFA
-348 IAGEDL
+348 IVGEDL
-354 YFALAGDRSYHFYG
+354 YFALDGDRSYHFYG
-368 FDWQTELQALAQKKG
+368 FDWQEELRALAEKDG
-383 VELYTMNLK
+383 VQLYTMNLK

-404 PVYDLALAAYVINPL
+404 HVYDLALAAYVINPL

-448 DRPHCPNPFTDDTA
+448 DRPHCPNPFTDDA
-462 NAGDGA
+462 SNAGDGA
-468 QVAGFNTDADGR
+468 
-480 CANSFTDDAA
+480 
-490 NAGDGVQVAGFNTDA
+490 QVAGFNTDA

-531 IFAKLE
+531 MFAKLE

-578 RAGIE
+578 RVGIE

-821 GVAFAHEHGYV
+821 EVAFAHEHGYV

-928 VELVADANVGENWD
+928 VDLVADANVGENWD

>member
-1 MVSIVRGGRELTDK
+1 
-15 ILLIDGHS
+15 
-23 IMSRAFY
+23 MSRAFY

-170 YNYYPDD
+170 YNYYPED
-177 VMKEWNVTPLEF
+177 VMKEWGVTPLEF

-314 EQQLDLSGLKEVDDP
+314 EQKLDLSGLKEVDDP
-329 YLARI
+329 YMARI

-354 YFALAGDRSYHFYG
+354 YFALDGDRSYHFYG
-368 FDWQTELQALAQKKG
+368 FDWQTELCALAGKEG
-383 VELYTMNLK
+383 VRLYTMNLK

-404 PVYDLALAAYVINPL
+404 HVYDLALAAYVINPL

-448 DRPHCPNPFTDDTA
+448 DRPHCPNPFTDAAA
-462 NAGDGA
+462 NAGDGT
-468 QVAGFNTDADGR
+468 QVAGFNTDADGG
-480 CANSFTDDAA
+480 C
-490 NAGDGVQVAGFNTDA
+490 
-505 DGSSADPVACTMAAY
+505 ADPVACTMVAY

-531 IFAKLE
+531 IFVKLE

-583 QLQARIYEE
+583 TLQARIYAE

-609 FVKLGMKGGKK
+609 FGKLGMKGGKK

-651 TKLNST
+651 SKLNST
-657 YAEGLLNFI
+657 YAEGLLNYI

-821 GVAFAHEHGYV
+821 EVAFAHEHGYV

-906 VAEQE
+906 VAEQD

-917 VDKMQHAVDLA
+917 IDKMQHAVDLA
-928 VELVADANVGENWD
+928 VELVADANVGMNWEL
-942 AAH
+942 AH

>member
-1 MVSIVRGGRELTDK
+1 MTDK

-177 VMKEWNVTPLEF
+177 VMKEWGVTPLEF

-198 TSDNIPGVPGLGPKS
+198 SSDNIPGVPGLGPKS

-249 LIDEWESAA
+249 LIDEWASAA

-288 SFEFVKRLELKSLL
+288 SFEFVKRLELRSLL

-314 EQQLDLSGLKEVDDP
+314 EQKLDLSGLKEVDDP
-329 YLARI
+329 YMARI

-368 FDWQTELQALAQKKG
+368 FDWQEELRALAEKEG
-383 VELYTMNLK
+383 VRLYTMNLK

-404 PVYDLALAAYVINPL
+404 HVYDLALAAYVINPL

-448 DRPHCPNPFTDDTA
+448 DRPHCPNPFTDDEA

-468 QVAGFNTDADGR
+468 QVAGFNTDADGS
-480 CANSFTDDAA
+480 C
-490 NAGDGVQVAGFNTDA
+490 
-505 DGSSADPVACTMAAY
+505 ADPVACTMAAY

-583 QLQARIYEE
+583 ALQARIYAE

-609 FVKLGMKGGKK
+609 FGKLGMKGGKK

-707 TVFVPKPGC
+707 TVFVPKQGC

-762 LEEVTPELRRNAK
+762 LEEVTPELRWNAK

-821 GVAFAHEHGYV
+821 EVAFAHEHGYV

-883 LRAGGYASR
+883 LRAGGYESR

-917 VDKMQHAVDLA
+917 IDKMQHAVDLA
-928 VELVADANVGENWD
+928 VDLVADANVGENWD